1 MREKL
6 WRGMPVSIWTEVQK
20 QNKAMFQP
28 RGKTAMGPGKV
39 SADVCILLQ
48 MINSSVFIRC
58 VTGMMVEINTEEYR
72 CRPP

>member
-6 WRGMPVSIWTEVQK
+6 WRGMPVSVWTEVQN

-39 SADVCILLQ
+39 SADVYILLYTASNDKRSCLQ
-48 MINSSVFIRC
+48 QVCNWN
-58 VTGMMVEINTEEYR
+58 GG
-72 CRPP
+72 